1 MAHTYQINFK
11 EALLEPEDW
20 ESLIHEKEYKISLTK
35 SQDTIPQG
43 QSSFAIG
50 EAYGFGLLRRR
61 LDGVLEVTSGVLKA
75 VVAYADR
82 QNAEIQARTVLGRL
96 RVASASAG
104 CQYVGDVRMELL
116 RLHR

>member
-11 EALLEPEDW
+11 EALLEPEDL

-35 SQDTIPQG
+35 SQDTLPQG
-43 QSSFAIG
+43 QSFAIG
-50 EAYGFGLLRRR
+50 DAYGFGLLRRR